1 MTYTVEELKERF
13 ETLPEDVQVAIK
25 SIETADAIEAIQQKY
40 KLHIDQAGLIAEEVG
55 LVMLGFSRPFDF
67 VARIASKLHITQ
79 MVASEITKDI
89 NENIFNPIK
98 ESLKKIHS
106 LNGGDGTTTKTQPS
120 DINTDSIDAHLSS
133 VKKREIDPT
142 SPVATFEE
150 KSNNPDQLF
159 DQKLKG
165 LFTSS
170 NTTPTSSDP
179 YREPLA

>member
-1 MTYTVEELKERF
+1 MNYTTEELKQRF
-13 ETLPEDVQVAIK
+13 DSLPEDVQIAMTAL
-25 SIETADAIEAIQQKY
+25 ETADAIEAIQQKY

-67 VARIASKLHITQ
+67 VARIASKLHLTQ

-89 NENIFNPIK
+89 NESIFNPIK
-98 ESLKKIHS
+98 ESLKKVHS
-106 LNGGDGTTTKTQPS
+106 LGEEESTPKTQPS
-120 DINTDSIDAHLSS
+120 DIATVETIQAQPVNPLERDQPKFTDPSS
-133 VKKREIDPT
+133 SDE
-142 SPVATFEE
+142 
-150 KSNNPDQLF
+150 LF

-170 NTTPTSSDP
+170 STRPTSSDP